1 MSNKTKKVMISG
13 LAFDFN
19 HFKPD
24 HWLSFLN
31 SGEKADMLKLQS
43 LAKEGWIVTKFE
55 SLYYLCE
62 KQEPTQVQYAI
73 DYRKNVDEEYF
84 EIFNMA
90 GWTHVDSVEYIHLF
104 KAEIDT
110 APLLTDLETRID
122 VMKVEMKR
130 FFRYSVFTVLIFFYL
145 SLVLNYALNIENTL
159 LTSIIVILMILS
171 LISVVF
177 TTLPFLGYFSRV
189 LKLRK
194 QRI

>member
-1 MSNKTKKVMISG
+1 MSTPTKKVMISG

-31 SGEKADMLKLQS
+31 SGERADMQKLQH
-43 LAKEGWIVTKFE
+43 LAKQGWIVTQFK

-62 KQEPTQVQYAI
+62 KQEPANIQYAI

-84 EIFNMA
+84 EIFHMA
-90 GWTHVDSVEYIHLF
+90 GWKYVGSVEYIHLF
-104 KAEIDT
+104 KADENN

-122 VMKVEMKR
+122 VAKQEMKR
-130 FFRYSVFTVLIFFYL
+130 FFRYSVFTILVFFYL
-145 SLVLNYALNIENTL
+145 NTVINYALNIENTL
-159 LTSIIVILMILS
+159 LTIIMIILLILS

-177 TTLPFLGYFSRV
+177 TFLPLLGYFSRV
-189 LKLRK
+189 LKLKK

>member
-31 SGEKADMLKLQS
+31 SGEKADMMKLQA
-43 LAKEGWIVTKFE
+43 LAKEGWIVTQFK

-62 KQEPTQVQYAI
+62 KQEPTNIQYAI

-84 EIFNMA
+84 EIFHMA

-104 KAEIDT
+104 KADENN
-110 APLLTDLETRID
+110 APLLTDLDTRID

-145 SLVLNYALNIENTL
+145 SLVLNYALNTENSW
-159 LTSIIVILMILS
+159 LTTMMIILMIVS

-177 TTLPFLGYFSRV
+177 TTLPLLGYFSRV
-189 LKLRK
+189 LKIKK